1 MDILLGQVKEDSPL
15 YKVDARVKLLAILVF
30 IAFTSTIK
38 ALTVLGIAAVFM
50 LGMAAAARI
59 TPGIIL
65 KRLAW
70 VIPFTGGM
78 IVFFPFIMPG
88 DAVLHLNLGL
98 FSLTATDKGVAHAV
112 MLSLRVFVAVMA
124 VTLLVSTT
132 KFSDLACALRN
143 LRVPVIFVE
152 LIEFT
157 IRYIFVLTDEVA
169 RMKTARRARNFQ
181 NGRSLFNRHTFR
193 TLGQTVAVLFIRSYE
208 RGERIYSAMLAR
220 CYSGQIKTKEVFSL
234 RTADWCWGL
243 SIAAAGMCLRL
254 VEFGGVVWP
263 TLLK

>member
-30 IAFTSTIK
+30 VAFTSTLK
-38 ALTVLGIAAVFM
+38 ALPVLGFATFFM
-50 LGMAAAARI
+50 LGLAAAARI
-59 TPGIIL
+59 TPGIII

-70 VIPFTGGM
+70 VIPFAGGM
-78 IVFFPFIMPG
+78 IVFFPFIIPG
-88 DAVLHLNLGL
+88 EAVLHMNFGL
-98 FSLTATDKGVAHAV
+98 FTLTATDKGVAHAV

-132 KFSDLACALRN
+132 KFNDLTCALRN
-143 LRVPVIFVE
+143 LKVPVIFVE

-181 NGRSLFNRHTFR
+181 NGGSLLSRHTFK

-208 RGERIYSAMLAR
+208 RGDRIYNAMLAR
-220 CYSGQIKTKEVFSL
+220 CYSGQVRTNEQFSL

-243 SIAAAGMCLRL
+243 SIAVAGVCLRL
-254 VEFGGVVWP
+254 AEFGGVVWP

>member
-1 MDILLGQVKEDSPL
+1 MDILLGKVKEDSPL

-30 IAFTSTIK
+30 VAFTSTLK
-38 ALTVLGIAAVFM
+38 ALPVLGVAAVFM
-50 LGMAAAARI
+50 LGLAAAARI

-70 VIPFTGGM
+70 VIPFAGMM
-78 IVFFPFIMPG
+78 IVCFPFIMPG
-88 DAVLHLNLGL
+88 AAVFHLNFGL
-98 FSLTATDKGVAHAV
+98 FTLTATDKGIAHAV

-143 LRVPVIFVE
+143 LKVPVIFVE

-181 NGRSLFNRHTFR
+181 CGASLLSRHTFR

-208 RGERIYSAMLAR
+208 RGERIYNAMLAR
-220 CYSGQIKTKEVFSL
+220 CYSGQLRSKEHFTL
-234 RTADWCWGL
+234 KTADWCWGL
-243 SIAAAGMCLRL
+243 SIAAAGVCLRL
-254 VEFGGVVWP
+254 AEFGGVLWP

>member
-1 MDILLGQVKEDSPL
+1 LDILLGKVKENSPL
-15 YKVDARVKLLAILVF
+15 YKVDARAKVVAILIF
-30 IAFTSTIK
+30 IAFTSTLR
-38 ALTVLGIAAVFM
+38 ALPVLGAAAVFM
-50 LGMAAAARI
+50 LSLAAAAKI

-65 KRLAW
+65 KRLFW
-70 VIPFTGGM
+70 VIPFAGGM
-78 IVFFPFIMPG
+78 IVFFPFIIPG
-88 DAVLHLNLGL
+88 DAVFQLNFGL
-98 FSLTATDKGVAHAV
+98 FILTATDQGISHAV

-132 KFSDLACALRN
+132 KFNEITRALIS
-143 LRVPVIFVE
+143 LKVPTIFVE

-181 NGRSLFNRHTFR
+181 NGGSLFCRHTFK
-193 TLGQTVAVLFIRSYE
+193 TLGNSVAVLFIRSYE
-208 RGERIYSAMLAR
+208 RGERIYNAMLAR
-220 CYSGQIKTKEVFSL
+220 CYAGHVRTNEQLSM
-234 RTADWCWGL
+234 RTADWCWSL
-243 SIAAAGMCLRL
+243 SIAAAGLCLRL